1 MVRLQLADRSVT
13 VLNGQ
18 MTTAESKY
26 CPFLK
31 LWFEDDV
38 SVCVPFRRIRK
49 VGNNYYSLRYAC
61 LSIRMEQLA
70 SHWKD
75 FHEN

>member
-1 MVRLQLADRSVT
+1 MLRLQVADGSVA
-13 VLNGQ
+13 VLNEQ

-26 CPFLK
+26 CSFWE
-31 LWFEDDV
+31 LWFGDDV
-38 SVCVPFRRIRK
+38 SVFVLFRLIRK
-49 VGNNYYSLRYAC
+49 VGKNYYSLHHAC

-75 FHEN
+75 FHEI